1 MEPVAL
7 VETGMGRARD
17 NELRPLVISK
27 LQAGVM
33 FVVKASDGTAK
44 VSVIRLTQS
53 VAVELAPHHIRVNA
67 IAPGYIESPPAS

>member
-1 MEPVAL
+1 
-7 VETGMGRARD
+7 
-17 NELRPLVISK
+17 
-27 LQAGVM
+27 M